1 MLLAASP
8 GLDWGTILISL
19 AIILVAG
26 KAAAELCERV
36 GIPAV
41 LGEILVGIAIGPS
54 LLGFVEM
61 SDAIAVL
68 AELGVI
74 VLLAQVGLEIDVAE
88 LRKVGRVSLMV
99 AAIGVIV
106 PMVSGFGV
114 GQLLDE
120 TTNASLFLGAALAAT
135 SVGITARV
143 FGDLR
148 TLNTREA
155 RVVLGAAVADDVL
168 GLIILTVITRVVET
182 GDLDPAS
189 IGLTILVAIGFVVV
203 SATIGLAVVPRLFRH
218 VDAVTTS
225 YAVIPVVATA
235 LTFALAAAADAARLA
250 PIIGA
255 FIAGVTL
262 GRTEQRERIEHEFNV
277 LAMIL
282 VPIFFVSIGLTV
294 DVGAFADAKVIGL
307 AVLLSVVAVAAKML
321 AALGARGS
329 GMDAMLVGV
338 AMVPRGEVGLIF
350 ASIGASVGVFDDEL
364 YAVVVAVVLV
374 TTIVAPP
381 LLRWRIRR
389 AADLVS

>member
-61 SDAIAVL
+61 SDAVAVL

-307 AVLLSVVAVAAKML
+307 AALLSVVAVAAKML

>member
-8 GLDWGTILISL
+8 GLDWGTILVSL

-36 GIPAV
+36 RIPAV

-61 SDAIAVL
+61 SDAITVL
-68 AELGVI
+68 SELGVI
-74 VLLAQVGLEIDVAE
+74 VLLAQVGLEIDVTE

-99 AAIGVIV
+99 ASIGVIV

-189 IGLTILVAIGFVVV
+189 IGLTILVAIGFVVI
-203 SATIGLAVVPRLFRH
+203 SATIGLAVVPRVFRH

-262 GRTEQRERIEHEFNV
+262 GRTEQRERVEREFNV

-294 DVGAFADAKVIGL
+294 DVGAFVDAKVIGL
-307 AVLLSVVAVAAKML
+307 AALLSVVAVAAKML

-350 ASIGASVGVFDDEL
+350 ASLGASVGVFDDEL

-381 LLRWRIRR
+381 LLRWRIRV

>member
-54 LLGFVEM
+54 LLGFVET

-106 PMVSGFGV
+106 PMISGFGV

-189 IGLTILVAIGFVVV
+189 IGLTILVAVGFVVV
-203 SATIGLAVVPRLFRH
+203 SATIGLVVVPRLFRH

-225 YAVIPVVATA
+225 YAVVPVVATA

-307 AVLLSVVAVAAKML
+307 AALLSVVAVAAKML

-381 LLRWRIRR
+381 LLRWRIRV

>member
-61 SDAIAVL
+61 SDAIAIL

>member
-8 GLDWGTILISL
+8 GLDWGTILVSL

-54 LLGFVEM
+54 LLGFVET

-106 PMVSGFGV
+106 PMISGFGV

-189 IGLTILVAIGFVVV
+189 IGLTILVAVGFVVV

-225 YAVIPVVATA
+225 YAVVPVVATA

-307 AVLLSVVAVAAKML
+307 AALLSVVAVAAKML

-381 LLRWRIRR
+381 LLRWRIRV

>member
-61 SDAIAVL
+61 SDAIAIL

-307 AVLLSVVAVAAKML
+307 AALLSVVAVAAKML

-381 LLRWRIRR
+381 LLRWRIRV

>member
-61 SDAIAVL
+61 SDAVAVL

>member
-225 YAVIPVVATA
+225 YAVVPVVATA

-307 AVLLSVVAVAAKML
+307 AALLSVVAVAAKML

-381 LLRWRIRR
+381 LLRWRIRV

>member
-19 AIILVAG
+19 AIVLVAG

-54 LLGFVEM
+54 LLGFVET

-106 PMVSGFGV
+106 PMISGFGV

-189 IGLTILVAIGFVVV
+189 IGLTVLVAVGFVVV

-225 YAVIPVVATA
+225 YAVVPVVATA

-307 AVLLSVVAVAAKML
+307 AALLSVVAVAAKML

-381 LLRWRIRR
+381 LLRWRIRV

>member
-54 LLGFVEM
+54 LLGFIEM

-106 PMVSGFGV
+106 PMISGFGV

-189 IGLTILVAIGFVVV
+189 IGLTILVAVGFVVV

-225 YAVIPVVATA
+225 YAVVPVVATA

-307 AVLLSVVAVAAKML
+307 AALLSVVAVAAKML

-381 LLRWRIRR
+381 LLRWRIRV

>member
-8 GLDWGTILISL
+8 GLDWGTILVSL

-54 LLGFVEM
+54 LLGFVET

-106 PMVSGFGV
+106 PMISGFGV

-189 IGLTILVAIGFVVV
+189 IGLTILVAVGFVVV
-203 SATIGLAVVPRLFRH
+203 SATIGLVVVPRLFRH

-225 YAVIPVVATA
+225 YAVVPVVATA

-307 AVLLSVVAVAAKML
+307 AALLSVVAVAAKML

-381 LLRWRIRR
+381 LLRWRIRV

>member
-54 LLGFVEM
+54 LLGFVET

-106 PMVSGFGV
+106 PMISGFGV

-189 IGLTILVAIGFVVV
+189 IGLTILVAVGFVVV

-225 YAVIPVVATA
+225 YAVVPVVATA

-307 AVLLSVVAVAAKML
+307 AALLSVVAVAAKML

-381 LLRWRIRR
+381 LLRWRIRV

>member
-54 LLGFVEM
+54 LLGFVET

-106 PMVSGFGV
+106 PMISGFGV

-189 IGLTILVAIGFVVV
+189 IGLTILVAVGFVVV
-203 SATIGLAVVPRLFRH
+203 STTIGLAVVPRLFRH

-225 YAVIPVVATA
+225 YAVVPVVATA

-307 AVLLSVVAVAAKML
+307 AALLSVVAVAAKML

-381 LLRWRIRR
+381 LLRWRIRV

>member
-61 SDAIAVL
+61 SDAIAIL

-381 LLRWRIRR
+381 LLRWRIRV

>member
-54 LLGFVEM
+54 LLGFVET

-106 PMVSGFGV
+106 PMISGFGV

-168 GLIILTVITRVVET
+168 GLVILTVITRVVET

-189 IGLTILVAIGFVVV
+189 IGLTILVAVGFVVV

-225 YAVIPVVATA
+225 YAVVPVVATA

-307 AVLLSVVAVAAKML
+307 AALLSVVAVAAKML

-381 LLRWRIRR
+381 LLRWRIRV

>member
-54 LLGFVEM
+54 LLGFVET

-106 PMVSGFGV
+106 PMISGFGV

-189 IGLTILVAIGFVVV
+189 IGLTILVAVGFVVV
-203 SATIGLAVVPRLFRH
+203 SATIGLVVVPRLFRH

-225 YAVIPVVATA
+225 YAVVPVVATA

-307 AVLLSVVAVAAKML
+307 AALLSVVAVAAKML

>member
-61 SDAIAVL
+61 SDAIAIL

-282 VPIFFVSIGLTV
+282 VPIFL
-294 DVGAFADAKVIGL
+294 
-307 AVLLSVVAVAAKML
+307 
-321 AALGARGS
+321 
-329 GMDAMLVGV
+329 
-338 AMVPRGEVGLIF
+338 
-350 ASIGASVGVFDDEL
+350 
-364 YAVVVAVVLV
+364 
-374 TTIVAPP
+374 
-381 LLRWRIRR
+381 
-389 AADLVS
+389 

>member
-54 LLGFVEM
+54 LLGLVET
-61 SDAIAVL
+61 SDSIAVL

-106 PMVSGFGV
+106 PMISGFGV

-189 IGLTILVAIGFVVV
+189 IGLTILVAVGFVVV

-225 YAVIPVVATA
+225 YAVVPVVATA

-307 AVLLSVVAVAAKML
+307 AALLSVVAVAAKML

-381 LLRWRIRR
+381 LLRWRIRV